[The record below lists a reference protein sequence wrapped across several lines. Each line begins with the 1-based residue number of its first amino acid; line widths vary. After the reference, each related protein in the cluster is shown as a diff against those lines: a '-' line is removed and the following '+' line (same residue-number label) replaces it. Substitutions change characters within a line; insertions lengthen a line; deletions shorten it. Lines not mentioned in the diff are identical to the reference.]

1 MRGITSG
8 LYSKSREF
16 FTSLL
21 VAVIVLLSLFIQPLS
36 SVYAENG
43 LKAGTQAQVSGTNG
57 DGVRLREQPSS
68 DSGTISMLGETWRV
82 TILGGPFTD
91 SKGNAFYK
99 VEWAGKT
106 GYVMTQYLS
115 RAGTG
120 GIAPGSQVRVSGT
133 GGDGVNMRAQPN
145 AGSSLVATLGENWL
159 ATVQGGPFKDNQSNS
174 FYKIEWA
181 GKTGYVITDYLIFA
195 GRGATTAAVASSL
208 KIGGQARVSG
218 TDGEGVRMRQQSNPL
233 SGTLAILGET
243 WLVTVLGGPFNDSQG
258 NSYYRVEW
266 TGSVGYISSKYL
278 TTANNNAVAGTGGF
292 MRISNTAG
300 DPIRFRTGAG
310 KQFVENGFVYE
321 GQVLKLLAGPFK
333 DSAGTT
339 WYKLDRNGEVGYV
352 DGAFLQR
359 TNSAATA
366 VTSAPA
372 PAVNQ
377 VKAIPAPPTNGSLGS
392 RITNYALQFVG
403 YRYIYAGSSPDIG
416 FDCSGFVYWVM
427 TQVAG
432 VNPGRTAAANL
443 AAGIAVPKDSLQ
455 PGDILVFANTYM
467 PGPSHTGIYIGGGR
481 FVHAENES
489 SGVTIDYL
497 NDSYYGPRFYAA
509 RRVGV

>member
-1 MRGITSG
+1 MNAHLRFLSARNTLLRIAS
-8 LYSKSREF
+8 F
-16 FTSLL
+16 SLL
-21 VAVIVLLSLFIQPLS
+21 IILFSLFFQTISPAF
-36 SVYAENG
+36 AETG

-68 DSGTISMLGETWRV
+68 ESGTISMLGETWRV
-82 TILGGPFTD
+82 TILGGTFTD
-91 SKGNAFYK
+91 SKGNTFYK
-99 VEWAGKT
+99 VEWTGKT
-106 GYVMTQYLS
+106 GYIMTQYLS

-133 GGDGVNMRAQPN
+133 GGDGVNMRAQPT
-145 AGSSLVATLGENWL
+145 ADSTLVATLGENWL
-159 ATVQGGPFKDNQSNS
+159 ATVQSGPFKDNQGNS

-181 GKTGYVITDYLIFA
+181 GKIGYVITDYLIFA
-195 GRGATTAAVASSL
+195 GKGTTTASAVPSL

-218 TDGEGVRMRQQSNPL
+218 TAGEGVRMRQQSNPL

-258 NSYYRVEW
+258 NSYFRVEW

-278 TTANNNAVAGTGGF
+278 TTASNNAVAGTGGF
-292 MRISNTAG
+292 MRISNTGG
-300 DPIRFRTGAG
+300 DPIRFRTGTG
-310 KQFVENGFVYE
+310 KQFAENGYVYE

-359 TNSAATA
+359 TNSAATV
-366 VTSAPA
+366 VTTSPKLE
-372 PAVNQ
+372 

-392 RITNYALQFVG
+392 RITDYALKFVG

-432 VNPGRTAAANL
+432 VNPGRSAASNL
-443 AAGIAVPKDSLQ
+443 AAGVAVPKDSLQ
-455 PGDILVFANTYM
+455 PGDILIFANTYM